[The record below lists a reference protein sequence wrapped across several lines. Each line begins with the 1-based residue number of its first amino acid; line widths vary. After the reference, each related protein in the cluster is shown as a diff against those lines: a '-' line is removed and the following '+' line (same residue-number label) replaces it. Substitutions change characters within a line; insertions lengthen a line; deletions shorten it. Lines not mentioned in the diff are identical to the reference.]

1 MAKDDNKKD
10 IKERYARDKA
20 KIDKEVKK
28 AGLTYSTIA
37 GAVIAIIGLLL
48 ILFNLSAAILA
59 FVGIVLIWFGLKMLG
74 VDIKL

>member
-1 MAKDDNKKD
+1 
-10 IKERYARDKA
+10 
-20 KIDKEVKK
+20 
-28 AGLTYSTIA
+28 LTYSTIA